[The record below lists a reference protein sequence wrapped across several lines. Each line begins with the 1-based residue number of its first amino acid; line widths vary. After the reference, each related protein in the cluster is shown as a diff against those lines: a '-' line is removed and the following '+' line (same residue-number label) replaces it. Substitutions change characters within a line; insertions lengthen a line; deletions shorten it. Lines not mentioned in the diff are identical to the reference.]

1 MKILLI
7 ATNQAERYM
16 DRMVVRPL
24 PIGLAYLAAHVD
36 ETRHDLEVLDLMFS
50 SDALSDVRETVAQFG
65 PHVVGLSIRNL
76 DNQSYLNPV
85 SHLPGVKDIVA
96 CVRSLSDAKVIC
108 GGPAFSILPAECLR
122 YLEADMGIA
131 GDGVESFTE
140 LVTRLDE
147 GRDYADVPGLVYWDG
162 AEVVAQ
168 PLEVTSD
175 FRRPPRLDLLDLRR
189 YDHAGFG
196 VGVVTKLA
204 QYYYPTAD
212 GRGGYGGEDWRI
224 RDVEEVVDEVSALHA
239 RSGIRKLFFIDSG
252 FNIPLDHA
260 KELCGGLVA
269 SGLPLRWN
277 SYLRTGE
284 CDEELTLLMRRSGCS
299 LALVAAR
306 EPEGGGRAGLEDHL
320 EGLRRIA
327 GLCRDSE
334 LPFALNLAFGTP
346 GESELTVNAKLD
358 FLREVRPQFATL
370 RVGTRVLPGT
380 AVAEAAREEGLIGS
394 DADLLEPTFYVE
406 SAVRNGLPDRVCR
419 AAADE
424 PRWNAV

>member
-24 PIGLAYLAAHVD
+24 PIGLAYLAAHLD
-36 ETRHDLEVLDLMFS
+36 ETLHDLEVLDLMFS
-50 SDALSDVRETVAQFG
+50 SNAVSDVGEAVGRFD
-65 PHVVGLSIRNL
+65 PDIVGLSIRNL

-85 SHLPGVKDIVA
+85 FHLPGVKDIVD
-96 CVRSLSDAKVIC
+96 CVRSLGDAKVVC

-122 YLEADMGIA
+122 YLGADLGIA
-131 GDGVESFTE
+131 GDGVESFAE
-140 LVTRLDE
+140 LVKRLDE
-147 GRDYADVPGLVYWDG
+147 GREYSDVPGLVHWDG
-162 AEVVAQ
+162 SEAVAQ
-168 PLEVTSD
+168 PLEMTSD

-189 YDHAGFG
+189 YDRAGFG

-224 RDVEEVVDEVSALHA
+224 RDVDEVVDEVSALHA

-260 KELCGGLVA
+260 KKLCGGLVA
-269 SGLPLRWN
+269 AGLPLRWN
-277 SYLRTGE
+277 SYLRTGD

-299 LALVAAR
+299 LALVAGR
-306 EPEGGGRAGLEDHL
+306 EPDGGDRAGLDDHL
-320 EGLRRIA
+320 DGLRKIA

-346 GESELTVNAKLD
+346 GESERTVNTKLD

-370 RVGTRVLPGT
+370 RVGSRVLPGT
-380 AVAEAAREEGLIGS
+380 AVAESAREEGLISS
-394 DADLLEPTFYVE
+394 DADLLEPTFYLE
-406 SAVRNGLPDRVCR
+406 PGVRDWLPGRVCR
-419 AAADE
+419 AAGE